1 LDGSEYSQ
9 FSGDSK
15 LIPATVI
22 FSAKVK
28 EVRKQKVKISLEDIN
43 FIVFE
48 FVFLGFRVN
57 G

>member
-28 EVRKQKVKISLEDIN
+28 EVRKQKVKISLEDMN